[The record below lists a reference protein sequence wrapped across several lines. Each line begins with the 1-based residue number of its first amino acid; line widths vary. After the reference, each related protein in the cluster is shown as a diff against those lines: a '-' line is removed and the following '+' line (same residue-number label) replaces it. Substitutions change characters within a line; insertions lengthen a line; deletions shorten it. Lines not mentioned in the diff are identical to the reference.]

1 MRNNKITMTANQSN
15 QLVNSPSTK
24 KAIAILERYAKAE
37 AALKELEEELKQ
49 AVELIKQSMI
59 QSDTQKIVIDTPVV
73 KGYITLATR
82 TNFKAEDI
90 DEVADEYKKSVLDTD
105 KIKAQYTLKKELPSG
120 VVQTETQFITKKL
133 TLVK

>member
-1 MRNNKITMTANQSN
+1 MTANQSN

-37 AALKELEEELKQ
+37 AALKELEEESKQ

>member
-37 AALKELEEELKQ
+37 AALKELEEESKQ